1 MASKRGMAVWLAAAG
16 LAMAAWGAE
25 PAPTN
30 TVITAETL
38 TFDYGRMV
46 GVFEGD
52 CVVVD
57 PQVRLACDKLTV
69 MFEGSNEVK
78 SVTAAGNV
86 RVFHLDKSATADRA
100 VYIART
106 GEIELTGNAHLF
118 RDKDTISGNT
128 ITFWLNEERV
138 ICKPARLT
146 IYPTGQRQG
155 GEVGLPA
162 LLPTGAGRPKRTP

>member
-1 MASKRGMAVWLAAAG
+1 MAGWARADQ
-16 LAMAAWGAE
+16 

-30 TVITAETL
+30 TVITAQTL

-52 CVVVD
+52 CVVID
-57 PQVRLACDKLTV
+57 PQVRMACDKLTV

-78 SVTAAGNV
+78 SVTATGNV
-86 RVFHLDKSATADRA
+86 RVFHQDKSATCDRA

-118 RDKDTISGNT
+118 RNQDTISGNA

-146 IYPTGQRQG
+146 IFPSGQGGGR

-162 LLPTGAGRPKRTP
+162 LLPTGTGRPKRNP